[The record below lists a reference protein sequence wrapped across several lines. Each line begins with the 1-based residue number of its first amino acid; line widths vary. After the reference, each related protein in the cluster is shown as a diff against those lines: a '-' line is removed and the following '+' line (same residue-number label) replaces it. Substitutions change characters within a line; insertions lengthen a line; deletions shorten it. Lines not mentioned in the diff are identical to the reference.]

1 MASELHVDAIKHS
14 GGTSAMTITSGGVVH
29 ISGHVIQTQTL
40 SRVKTGKTTSSS
52 TSPVI
57 LNDGVGNFELAI
69 TPKFSSSKIIG
80 SVSISGVANST
91 SSKSIAVLV
100 YRNGTFLQYLDSHL
114 AYSTNNT
121 GDRHHFGACFVDSPN
136 STSAET
142 YSFYGQGNGSSYL
155 FFDDHVSSSVS
166 NSIILQEIAQ

>member
-1 MASELHVDAIKHS
+1 MSTLSVDTIQGKTTA
-14 GGTSAMTITSGGVVH
+14 GTVAMP
-29 ISGHVIQTQTL
+29 SGHVIQTQTL
-40 SRVKTGKTTSSS
+40 SRVKTGKTESSS

-69 TPKFSSSKIIG
+69 TPKFSTSKIIG

-100 YRNGTFLQYLDSHL
+100 YRNGSFLQYLDSHL

-136 STSAET
+136 STSAQT
-142 YSFYGQGNGSSYL
+142 YSIYGQGNGSSYL
-155 FFDDHVSSSVS
+155 FFDDHVSTSVT
-166 NSIILQEIAQ
+166 NSIILQEIKQ